1 MKKTQ
6 QGFTLIELLVVIAII
21 GILAS
26 MLLPTLAKAK
36 KKTNRLKC
44 SSGMGQMAKAFT
56 GSANDQDSYFQWEMT
71 PENLNPVA
79 DTANEELGIVSQRM
93 INAGVA
99 KGPKSSHTYSWG
111 TFLHIEYLWVNP
123 NVRNTLDSSRILLSP
138 SDPKTKRYNDKD
150 SQNGKLSGGRW
161 CAKAMRTRYKV
172 DTSAQ
177 SYCVHPGGDSQ
188 AGSKILMTTHNI
200 LGDTSLAG
208 YKAKAALSLTKYNQ
222 KMYDQG
228 IWLSASQVGKKRSD
242 GLDYVSFVGPDT
254 PGKWTRTRNTGG
266 AKNVYDIK
274 RNRAI
279 SGLDAGQGQVSL
291 SDGSVEM
298 TDNSGL
304 KSAVVKHTEAKG
316 VNTDISEVLMTSSC
330 HKR

>member
-1 MKKTQ
+1 
-6 QGFTLIELLVVIAII
+6 
-21 GILAS
+21 
-26 MLLPTLAKAK
+26 
-36 KKTNRLKC
+36 
-44 SSGMGQMAKAFT
+44 
-56 GSANDQDSYFQWEMT
+56 
-71 PENLNPVA
+71 
-79 DTANEELGIVSQRM
+79 
-93 INAGVA
+93 
-99 KGPKSSHTYSWG
+99 
-111 TFLHIEYLWVNP
+111 
-123 NVRNTLDSSRILLSP
+123 
-138 SDPKTKRYNDKD
+138 
-150 SQNGKLSGGRW
+150 
-161 CAKAMRTRYKV
+161 
-172 DTSAQ
+172 
-177 SYCVHPGGDSQ
+177 
-188 AGSKILMTTHNI
+188 
-200 LGDTSLAG
+200 
-208 YKAKAALSLTKYNQ
+208 
-222 KMYDQG
+222 MYDQG

-279 SGLDAGQGQVSL
+279 SGLEAGQGQVSL